1 MASGILR
8 RVATVHLGLGS
19 NLGDRLT
26 TLRRAVD
33 ELSNVGEL
41 LAASSIYETAP
52 FGVTAQPSFLNS
64 CVAIETRLTPR
75 EVLERTRAIE
85 KALGRVD
92 GPRWGPRGID
102 VDLLLYGDAILTEP
116 DLVVPHPGL
125 LERAFVLVPL
135 AEIASDR
142 VIPSTGLTVA
152 DALARVA
159 RHPGD
164 VRRAAAPPTRR
175 GAR

>member
-1 MASGILR
+1 
-8 RVATVHLGLGS
+8 VATVHLGLGS

-26 TLRRAVD
+26 TLRRAVE
-33 ELSNVGEL
+33 ELSTVGEL
-41 LAASSIYETAP
+41 LATSSIYETAP
-52 FGVTAQPSFLNS
+52 FGLTEQPAFLNS

-92 GPRWGPRGID
+92 GPRWGPRAID
-102 VDLLLYGDAILTEP
+102 IDLLLYGDVGLTER

-125 LERAFVLVPL
+125 LKRAFALVPL
-135 AEIASDR
+135 AEIAADR

-152 DALARVA
+152 EALARVA

-175 GAR
+175 AAR

>member
-1 MASGILR
+1 
-8 RVATVHLGLGS
+8 VATVHLGLGS

-33 ELSNVGEL
+33 ELALVGDL

-52 FGVTAQPSFLNS
+52 FGVTAQPPFLNS
-64 CVAIETRLTPR
+64 CVAIETRLAPR

-85 KALGRVD
+85 KALGRVA
-92 GPRWGPRGID
+92 GPRWGPRAID
-102 VDLLLYGDAILTEP
+102 IDILLCGDVILSEP

-142 VIPSTGLTVA
+142 VIPPAGLTVA
-152 DALARVA
+152 EALARVA

-164 VRRAAAPPTRR
+164 VRRAAAPPARR
-175 GAR
+175 AAR